1 MNRALDAMTW
11 PEAEIALTATRPVI
25 LPLGSTEQH
34 GPHMSMGTDNV
45 MASFWAKRLAE
56 SCDGLYLPT
65 LNYGQVWSAREF
77 PGTISLSPSALE
89 AVLVDVADS
98 LYRHGVRR
106 LVLLSG
112 HMGNA
117 QVMVSAARR
126 LLELFPDMVTVRI
139 CYPSTKRVMDGI
151 AETPLWD
158 GNNFHAAEIE
168 TSLMLAVA
176 PEACRMELAPS
187 EYPEVPAGYAGRVV
201 PWREFSRTGVFGDAS
216 AATAEKG
223 ERLISRWLEVM
234 TELVQEVFE
243 AT

>member
-11 PEAEIALTATRPVI
+11 PEAEAALTATRPVI
-25 LPLGSTEQH
+25 LPLGSAEQH

-45 MASFWAKRLAE
+45 MASFWAKHLAA

-77 PGTISLSPSALE
+77 PGTISLSPVAME
-89 AVLVDVADS
+89 AVLVDIADS

-106 LVLLSG
+106 LVMLSG

-117 QVMVSAARR
+117 QVMVSAARK
-126 LLELFPDMVTVRI
+126 LLELFPDLATVRI
-139 CYPSTKRVMDGI
+139 CYPSAKKVMEGI

-158 GNNFHAAEIE
+158 GGNFHAAELE

-176 PEACRMELAPS
+176 PEACRMELAPK
-187 EYPEVPAGYAGRVV
+187 EYPEVPPGYAGRVV
-201 PWREFSRTGVFGDAS
+201 PWRKFSRTGVFGDAS

-223 ERLISRWLEVM
+223 QRLIARWLEVM
-234 TELVQEVFE
+234 AELVQEAFE
-243 AT
+243 ST

>member
-45 MASFWAKRLAE
+45 MASFWARRLAE
-56 SCDGLYLPT
+56 SCDGLFLPT

-77 PGTISLSPSALE
+77 PGTISLSPAALE

-98 LYRHGVRR
+98 LHRHGVRR

-117 QVMVSAARR
+117 QVMVSAARK
-126 LLELFPDMVTVRI
+126 LLELFPDMATVRI
-139 CYPSTKRVMDGI
+139 CYPATKRVMDGI

-176 PEACRMELAPS
+176 PDACRMELAPS
-187 EYPEVPAGYAGRVV
+187 EYPQVPPGYAGRVV

-223 ERLISRWLEVM
+223 ERLIARWLEVM
-234 TELVQEVFE
+234 TELVKEAFE

>member
-11 PEAEIALTATRPVI
+11 PEAEVALTATRPVI

-45 MASFWAKRLAE
+45 MVSFWAKRLAA

-117 QVMVSAARR
+117 QVMVSAARK
-126 LLELFPDMVTVRI
+126 LLELFPDMVTLRI
-139 CYPSTKRVMDGI
+139 CYPSTKQVMDGI
-151 AETPLWD
+151 AETPLWN

-187 EYPEVPAGYAGRVV
+187 EYPEVPTGYAGRVV

-234 TELVQEVFE
+234 TELVQEAFE